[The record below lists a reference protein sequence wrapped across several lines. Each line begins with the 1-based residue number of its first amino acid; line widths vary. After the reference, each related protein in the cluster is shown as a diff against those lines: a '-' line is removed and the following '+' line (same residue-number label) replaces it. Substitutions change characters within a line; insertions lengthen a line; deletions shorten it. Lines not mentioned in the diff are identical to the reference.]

1 MKISHY
7 VKPTSLS
14 EANNLYIQNPDA
26 ILYGGGAWLKVSMKQ
41 MDTVIDLEHVLS
53 NQIIEEKNEIVISAL
68 TSLHEIEKSAILQ
81 SNFSGILSDAASQI
95 MGISVRNIA
104 TIGGTIMGR
113 YGFSD
118 LLTPLLALG
127 TTLQFYQSGSIS
139 LQDFLALK
147 KPPRDILVSIK
158 IPKKDQVGYF
168 KKVATTALDFAI
180 LNIAVCRS
188 DDKINIAIGARPGV
202 ALIPLKTVERINQ
215 TGYSEEQFS
224 QIEDIFIEECQF
236 GSNGKASKEYRL
248 QLAKVYLQRG
258 LNEVMM
264 SGN

>member
-1 MKISHY
+1 MKINHY
-7 VKPTSLS
+7 LKPTSLS
-14 EANNLYIQNPDA
+14 EACNLLNQNPQA

-53 NQIIEEKNEIVISAL
+53 NQIIEEKSEIVISAL
-68 TSLHEIEKSAILQ
+68 TSLHEIEKSKLLQ
-81 SNFSGILSDAASQI
+81 SHFSGIVSDAASQI

-139 LQDFLALK
+139 LHDFLTLK

-168 KKVATTALDFAI
+168 KKIATTALDFAI
-180 LNIAVCRS
+180 LNIAICRN
-188 DDKINIAIGARPGV
+188 DDFINVAVGSRPGV
-202 ALIPLKTVERINQ
+202 ALIPVKTVELINKY
-215 TGYSEEQFS
+215 GYSDELMSKIEQPFM
-224 QIEDIFIEECQF
+224 EECQF

-258 LNEVMM
+258 LNEVMT